1 MLHDAPVFSARL
13 ILGGIM
19 GRKSKFRFFPVIVI
33 CLGFTLLAAAL
44 IGQQFYGTYTQD
56 EQLVSL
62 LPDDTFLI
70 KRQEIEKEAACLVLY
85 NSTEANSVLA
95 EEDIRSLFEQLH
107 VEADFADLSVETVPS
122 FEAYEKVVTALV
134 EYDILGERAYEL
146 LDWVENGG
154 GLFIYFPPQGDTFF
168 RALAAQ
174 MGIQESGWQMYELPG
189 FRCTSDLLLGGTGN
203 DYMIEE
209 PFESALTLS
218 LSNDCIVHIVS
229 ADERELPVLWERRNG
244 DGKIVFMNFGIMG
257 KAYRGLYAAAYS
269 LLSDAFSWPVINGS
283 AFYLDDFPSPV
294 PSGTSTYIER
304 DYGLSVSDFYTNIW
318 WPDLLEFAEQYG
330 IRYSGMVIE
339 DYSDNLDGPFET
351 NMNSQRFQYFG
362 SSLLRNGG
370 EIGLHGYNHIP
381 LCREG
386 FDADFSNDY
395 VQGTYER
402 LFDYDYW
409 QTREDMS
416 ASIEE
421 LISFTES
428 LYPGVTPQVYV
439 PPSNILSEEARHML
453 AEDFPQIKAIASI
466 YFEGDVEYIQEF
478 EVAEDGIVE
487 TPRVISGLIIDS
499 FMEISALSELNLHY
513 VNSHFQH
520 PDDVLDVDRGAEAGW
535 EAMKNRL
542 GEYLDWLYTSAPDIR
557 NLTASEMA
565 GAVQRYYY
573 LNVEQEVTEDEI
585 ILELTNFQDE
595 AFLFLRINERPPEDP
610 ETCITGG
617 TLQDMGGGLYL
628 VTATADHIV
637 IERGDA

>member
-1 MLHDAPVFSARL
+1 MTLLSFSARL

-19 GRKSKFRFFPVIVI
+19 GRKSKFRFFPVIII

-154 GLFIYFPPQGDTFF
+154 GLFIYCPPQGDTFF

-351 NMNSQRFQYFG
+351 NMNFQRFQYFG

-386 FDADFSNDY
+386 FDADFGNDY

>member
-1 MLHDAPVFSARL
+1 MTLLSFSARL

-19 GRKSKFRFFPVIVI
+19 GRKSKFRFFPVIII

-107 VEADFADLSVETVPS
+107 VEADFADLSVEAAPS

-154 GLFIYFPPQGDTFF
+154 GLFVYFPPQGDTFF
-168 RALAAQ
+168 RALSAQ

-189 FRCTSDLLLGGTGN
+189 FRCTSDLLLGGSGK

-229 ADERELPVLWERRNG
+229 ADERELPILWEHGNG
-244 DGKIVFMNFGIMG
+244 EGKIVFMNFGIMG

-269 LLSDAFSWPVINGS
+269 LLSGAFSWPVINGS

-339 DYSDNLDGPFET
+339 DYSDDLDGPFET

-386 FDADFSNDY
+386 FDADFGDDY

-421 LISFTES
+421 LISFTEG

-466 YFEGDVEYIQEF
+466 YFEGDVEYMQEF

-573 LNVEQEVTEDEI
+573 LDVEQEVTEDEI

>member
-1 MLHDAPVFSARL
+1 MTLLSFSARL

-19 GRKSKFRFFPVIVI
+19 GRKSKFRFFPVIII

-107 VEADFADLSVETVPS
+107 VEADFADLSVEAAPS

-154 GLFIYFPPQGDTFF
+154 GLFVYFPPQGDTFF
-168 RALAAQ
+168 RALSAQ

-189 FRCTSDLLLGGTGN
+189 FRCTSDLLLGGSGK

-339 DYSDNLDGPFET
+339 DYSDDLDGPFET

-386 FDADFSNDY
+386 FDADFGDDY

-573 LNVEQEVTEDEI
+573 LDVEQEVTEDEI
-585 ILELTNFQDE
+585 ILDLTNFQDE

>member
-1 MLHDAPVFSARL
+1 MTLLSFSARL

-19 GRKSKFRFFPVIVI
+19 GRKSKFRFFPVIII

-70 KRQEIEKEAACLVLY
+70 KRQEIEKEADCLVLY

-146 LDWVENGG
+146 LNWVENGG

-386 FDADFSNDY
+386 FDADFGDDY

-573 LNVEQEVTEDEI
+573 LDVEQEVTEDEI
-585 ILELTNFQDE
+585 ILDLTNFQDE

>member
-1 MLHDAPVFSARL
+1 MTLLSFSARL

-19 GRKSKFRFFPVIVI
+19 GRKSKFRFFPVIII

-146 LDWVENGG
+146 LNWVENGG

-386 FDADFSNDY
+386 FDADFGNDY

-573 LNVEQEVTEDEI
+573 LDVEQEVTEDEI
-585 ILELTNFQDE
+585 ILDQTNFQDE

>member
-1 MLHDAPVFSARL
+1 
-13 ILGGIM
+13 M

-339 DYSDNLDGPFET
+339 DYSDDLDGPFET

-386 FDADFSNDY
+386 FDADFGDDY

-535 EAMKNRL
+535 ETMKNRL

-573 LNVEQEVTEDEI
+573 LDVEQEVTEDEI
-585 ILELTNFQDE
+585 ILDLTNFQDE

>member
-1 MLHDAPVFSARL
+1 MTLLSFSARL
-13 ILGGIM
+13 ILGGFM
-19 GRKSKFRFFPVIVI
+19 GRKSKFRFFPVIII

-44 IGQQFYGTYTQD
+44 IGQQFYGTYMQD

-62 LPDDTFLI
+62 LSDDTFLI
-70 KRQEIEKEAACLVLY
+70 KRQEIEKEAECLVLY

-122 FEAYEKVVTALV
+122 FETYEKVVTALV

-168 RALAAQ
+168 RALSAQ

-229 ADERELPVLWERRNG
+229 ADERDLPVLWERRNG

-318 WPDLLEFAEQYG
+318 WPDLLEFVEQYG

-339 DYSDNLDGPFET
+339 DYSDDLDGPFET

-386 FDADFSNDY
+386 FDADFGDDY

-573 LNVEQEVTEDEI
+573 LDVEQEVTEDEI
-585 ILELTNFQDE
+585 ILDLTNFQDE

>member
-1 MLHDAPVFSARL
+1 
-13 ILGGIM
+13 M
-19 GRKSKFRFFPVIVI
+19 GRKSKFRFFPVIII

-44 IGQQFYGTYTQD
+44 IGQQFYGTYMQD

-62 LPDDTFLI
+62 LSDDTFLI
-70 KRQEIEKEAACLVLY
+70 KRQEIEKEAECLVLY

-122 FEAYEKVVTALV
+122 FETYEKVVTALV

-168 RALAAQ
+168 RALSAQ

-229 ADERELPVLWERRNG
+229 ADERDLPVLWERRNG

-339 DYSDNLDGPFET
+339 DYSDDLDGPFET

-386 FDADFSNDY
+386 FDADFGDDY

>member
-1 MLHDAPVFSARL
+1 MTLLSFSARL

-19 GRKSKFRFFPVIVI
+19 GRKSKFRFFPVIII

-146 LDWVENGG
+146 LNWVENGG

-339 DYSDNLDGPFET
+339 DYSDDLDGPFET

-386 FDADFSNDY
+386 FDADFGDDY

-573 LNVEQEVTEDEI
+573 LDVEQEVTEDEI
-585 ILELTNFQDE
+585 ILDLTNFQDE

>member
-1 MLHDAPVFSARL
+1 
-13 ILGGIM
+13 M

>member
-1 MLHDAPVFSARL
+1 MTLLSFSARL

-19 GRKSKFRFFPVIVI
+19 GRKSKFRFFPVIII

-107 VEADFADLSVETVPS
+107 VEADFADLSVEAAPS

-154 GLFIYFPPQGDTFF
+154 GLFVYFPPQGDTFF
-168 RALAAQ
+168 RALSAQ

-189 FRCTSDLLLGGTGN
+189 FRCTSDLLLGGSGK

-318 WPDLLEFAEQYG
+318 WPDLLEFVEQYG

-339 DYSDNLDGPFET
+339 DYSDDLDGPFET

-386 FDADFSNDY
+386 FDADFGDDY

-573 LNVEQEVTEDEI
+573 LDVDQEVTEDEI
-585 ILELTNFQDE
+585 ILDLTNFQDE

>member
-1 MLHDAPVFSARL
+1 MTLLSFSARL

-339 DYSDNLDGPFET
+339 DYSDDLDGPFET

-386 FDADFSNDY
+386 FDADFGDDY

-535 EAMKNRL
+535 ETMKNRL

-610 ETCITGG
+610 EICITGG

>member
-1 MLHDAPVFSARL
+1 MTLLSFSARL

-19 GRKSKFRFFPVIVI
+19 GRKSKFRFFPVIII

-146 LDWVENGG
+146 LNWVENGG

-386 FDADFSNDY
+386 FDADFGNDY

-573 LNVEQEVTEDEI
+573 LDVEQEVTEDEI
-585 ILELTNFQDE
+585 ILDLTNFQDE

>member
-1 MLHDAPVFSARL
+1 
-13 ILGGIM
+13 M
-19 GRKSKFRFFPVIVI
+19 GRKNKFRFFPVIII

-62 LPDDTFLI
+62 LPDDTF
-70 KRQEIEKEAACLVLY
+70 RVEHQEIEKEAECLVLY

-122 FEAYEKVVTALV
+122 FETYEKVVTALV

-146 LDWVENGG
+146 LDWVSDGG
-154 GLFIYFPPQGDTFF
+154 GLMIYFPPQGDTFF
-168 RALAAQ
+168 RSLGLQ
-174 MGIQESGWQMYELPG
+174 MGIRESGWEMYEVTGLR
-189 FRCTSDLLLGGTGN
+189 FQSNLLLGGQGK
-203 DYMIEE
+203 DFIIEE
-209 PFESALTLS
+209 PYESALTLD
-218 LSNDCIVHIVS
+218 LSSGCTIHIVS
-229 ADERELPVLWERRNG
+229 ADERQLPVLWEYSHG
-244 DGKIVFMNFGIMG
+244 DGNVVFMNFGIMG

-339 DYSDNLDGPFET
+339 DYSDDLGGPFET

-386 FDADFSNDY
+386 FGADFGDDY

-637 IERGDA
+637 IKRGDA

>member
-1 MLHDAPVFSARL
+1 MTLLSFSARL

-19 GRKSKFRFFPVIVI
+19 GRKSKFRFFPVIII

-70 KRQEIEKEAACLVLY
+70 KRQEIEKEADCLVLY

-146 LDWVENGG
+146 LNWVENGG

-339 DYSDNLDGPFET
+339 DYSDDLDGPFET

-386 FDADFSNDY
+386 FDADFGDDY

-573 LNVEQEVTEDEI
+573 LDVEQEVTEDEI
-585 ILELTNFQDE
+585 ILDLTNFQDE

>member
-1 MLHDAPVFSARL
+1 
-13 ILGGIM
+13 
-19 GRKSKFRFFPVIVI
+19 
-33 CLGFTLLAAAL
+33 
-44 IGQQFYGTYTQD
+44 
-56 EQLVSL
+56 
-62 LPDDTFLI
+62 
-70 KRQEIEKEAACLVLY
+70 
-85 NSTEANSVLA
+85 
-95 EEDIRSLFEQLH
+95 
-107 VEADFADLSVETVPS
+107 
-122 FEAYEKVVTALV
+122 
-134 EYDILGERAYEL
+134 
-146 LDWVENGG
+146 
-154 GLFIYFPPQGDTFF
+154 
-168 RALAAQ
+168 
-174 MGIQESGWQMYELPG
+174 
-189 FRCTSDLLLGGTGN
+189 
-203 DYMIEE
+203 
-209 PFESALTLS
+209 
-218 LSNDCIVHIVS
+218 
-229 ADERELPVLWERRNG
+229 
-244 DGKIVFMNFGIMG
+244 
-257 KAYRGLYAAAYS
+257 
-269 LLSDAFSWPVINGS
+269 
-283 AFYLDDFPSPV
+283 
-294 PSGTSTYIER
+294 
-304 DYGLSVSDFYTNIW
+304 
-318 WPDLLEFAEQYG
+318 
-330 IRYSGMVIE
+330 MVIE
-339 DYSDNLDGPFET
+339 DYSDDLDGPFET

-386 FDADFSNDY
+386 FDADFGDDY

-421 LISFTES
+421 LISFTEG

-466 YFEGDVEYIQEF
+466 YFEGDVEYMQEF

-535 EAMKNRL
+535 ETMKNRL

-573 LNVEQEVTEDEI
+573 LDVEQEVTEDEI
-585 ILELTNFQDE
+585 ILDLTNFQDE
-595 AFLFLRINERPPEDP
+595 AFLFLRINERPPENP

>member
-1 MLHDAPVFSARL
+1 MTLLSFSARL

-19 GRKSKFRFFPVIVI
+19 GRKSKFRFFPVIII

-107 VEADFADLSVETVPS
+107 VEADFADLSVEAAPS

-154 GLFIYFPPQGDTFF
+154 GLFVYFPPQGDTFF
-168 RALAAQ
+168 RALSAQ

-189 FRCTSDLLLGGTGN
+189 FRCTSDLLLGGSGK

-339 DYSDNLDGPFET
+339 DYSDDLDGPFET

-386 FDADFSNDY
+386 FDADFGDDY

-535 EAMKNRL
+535 ETMKNRL

-565 GAVQRYYY
+565 GAIQRYYY
-573 LNVEQEVTEDEI
+573 LDVEQEVTEDEI
-585 ILELTNFQDE
+585 ILDLTNFQDE

>member
-1 MLHDAPVFSARL
+1 MTLLSFSARL

-386 FDADFSNDY
+386 FDADFGNDY

-573 LNVEQEVTEDEI
+573 LDVEQEVTEDEI
-585 ILELTNFQDE
+585 ILDLTNFQDE

>member
-1 MLHDAPVFSARL
+1 MTLLSFSARL

-19 GRKSKFRFFPVIVI
+19 GRKSKFRFFPVIII

-154 GLFIYFPPQGDTFF
+154 GLFVYFPPQGDTFF
-168 RALAAQ
+168 RALSAQ

-189 FRCTSDLLLGGTGN
+189 FRCTSDLLLGGSGK

-339 DYSDNLDGPFET
+339 DYSDDLDGPFET

-386 FDADFSNDY
+386 FDADFGDDY

-573 LNVEQEVTEDEI
+573 LDVEQEVTEDEI
-585 ILELTNFQDE
+585 ILDLTNFQDE

>member
-1 MLHDAPVFSARL
+1 
-13 ILGGIM
+13 M
-19 GRKSKFRFFPVIVI
+19 GRKSKFRFFPVIII

-70 KRQEIEKEAACLVLY
+70 KRQEIEKEADCLVLY

-107 VEADFADLSVETVPS
+107 VEADFADLSVEAAPS

-146 LDWVENGG
+146 LNWVENGG

-339 DYSDNLDGPFET
+339 DYSDDLDGPFET

-386 FDADFSNDY
+386 FDADFGDDY

-573 LNVEQEVTEDEI
+573 LDVEQEVTEDEI
-585 ILELTNFQDE
+585 ILDLTNFQDE

>member
-1 MLHDAPVFSARL
+1 MTLLSFSARL

-339 DYSDNLDGPFET
+339 DYSDDLDGPFET

-386 FDADFSNDY
+386 FDADFGDDY

-535 EAMKNRL
+535 ETMKNRL

-573 LNVEQEVTEDEI
+573 LDVEQEVTEDEI
-585 ILELTNFQDE
+585 ILDLTNFQDE